1 MRKDYEII
9 LNLIPENSKVLD
21 IGCSDGEL
29 ITYLE
34 NKGISAQGVELSQ
47 EKVIKCLEKGLDV
60 IHGDIILIVEDFPFN
75 QFDYCLLTQTIQ
87 AVQEPDQLLNTL
99 KKVSK
104 NIIVSFNNSARL
116 SKISNFLLTGSFDS
130 LLKKANSDHWYN
142 TDYIHPCSIKDFKK
156 LAKDLDLKIISGLI
170 RFLKLSVIPSNFFLI
185 ISSYF
190 FDTDFPPNFSKE
202 YKNKHLLLVKKPL
215 FSTSISLIRVLETI
229 SLTTVSSFVNFLTKV
244 GIKFLFRVKRF
255 LLTSFSSRSQK

>member
-1 MRKDYEII
+1 MYGQRGYVVKGQEHAKGSAKGDLKEFFHIGNPAI
-9 LNLIPENSKVLD
+9 LNPKNIWPIEVDNFEEIGTNAFLTLKNIGLTLLKAIAIYLHLEEDYFTSKVKGGESIMRSIHYYPLTAED
-21 IGCSDGEL
+21 IEDG
-29 ITYLE
+29 
-34 NKGISAQGVELSQ
+34 AFRAAA
-47 EKVIKCLEKGLDV
+47 
-60 IHGDIILIVEDFPFN
+60 HGDINLIVEDFPFN

-156 LAKDLDLKIISGLI
+156 LATDLDLKIIST
-170 RFLKLSVIPSNFFLI
+170 FDVLSQKKFENGKIPSNLFC
-185 ISSYF
+185 
-190 FDTDFPPNFSKE
+190 KE
-202 YKNKHLLLVKKPL
+202 VL
-215 FSTSISLIRVLETI
+215 FHITNE
-229 SLTTVSSFVNFLTKV
+229 
-244 GIKFLFRVKRF
+244 
-255 LLTSFSSRSQK
+255 Q

>member
-34 NKGISAQGVELSQ
+34 NKGISAQGVELNQ

-60 IHGDIILIVEDFPFN
+60 IHGDINLIVEDFPFN

-99 KKVSK
+99 T
-104 NIIVSFNNSARL
+104 
-116 SKISNFLLTGSFDS
+116 NFLLTGSFDS

-156 LAKDLDLKIISGLI
+156 LATDLDLKIIST
-170 RFLKLSVIPSNFFLI
+170 FDVLSQKKFENGKIPSNLFC
-185 ISSYF
+185 
-190 FDTDFPPNFSKE
+190 KE
-202 YKNKHLLLVKKPL
+202 VL
-215 FSTSISLIRVLETI
+215 FHITNE
-229 SLTTVSSFVNFLTKV
+229 
-244 GIKFLFRVKRF
+244 
-255 LLTSFSSRSQK
+255 Q

>member
-60 IHGDIILIVEDFPFN
+60 IHGDINLIVEDFPFN

-142 TDYIHPCSIKDFKK
+142 TCLLYTSPSPRD
-156 LAKDLDLKIISGLI
+156 AT
-170 RFLKLSVIPSNFFLI
+170 LSRMPS
-185 ISSYF
+185 SA
-190 FDTDFPPNFSKE
+190 
-202 YKNKHLLLVKKPL
+202 
-215 FSTSISLIRVLETI
+215 
-229 SLTTVSSFVNFLTKV
+229 
-244 GIKFLFRVKRF
+244 
-255 LLTSFSSRSQK
+255 

>member
-60 IHGDIILIVEDFPFN
+60 IHGDINLIVEDFPFN

-87 AVQEPDQLLNTL
+87 AVQEPDKLLNTL

-142 TDYIHPCSIKDFKK
+142 TCLLYTSPSPRD
-156 LAKDLDLKIISGLI
+156 
-170 RFLKLSVIPSNFFLI
+170 RFLSRMPS
-185 ISSYF
+185 SA
-190 FDTDFPPNFSKE
+190 
-202 YKNKHLLLVKKPL
+202 
-215 FSTSISLIRVLETI
+215 
-229 SLTTVSSFVNFLTKV
+229 
-244 GIKFLFRVKRF
+244 
-255 LLTSFSSRSQK
+255 

>member
-34 NKGISAQGVELSQ
+34 NKGISAQGVELNQ

-60 IHGDIILIVEDFPFN
+60 IHGDINLIVEDFPFN

-130 LLKKANSDHWYN
+130 LLK
-142 TDYIHPCSIKDFKK
+142 
-156 LAKDLDLKIISGLI
+156 L
-170 RFLKLSVIPSNFFLI
+170 
-185 ISSYF
+185 
-190 FDTDFPPNFSKE
+190 
-202 YKNKHLLLVKKPL
+202 
-215 FSTSISLIRVLETI
+215 SLIHI
-229 SLTTVSSFVNFLTKV
+229 SEPTRL
-244 GIKFLFRVKRF
+244 
-255 LLTSFSSRSQK
+255 

>member
-60 IHGDIILIVEDFPFN
+60 IHGDINLIVEDFPFN

-142 TDYIHPCSIKDFKK
+142 TC
-156 LAKDLDLKIISGLI
+156 
-170 RFLKLSVIPSNFFLI
+170 
-185 ISSYF
+185 
-190 FDTDFPPNFSKE
+190 
-202 YKNKHLLLVKKPL
+202 LLY
-215 FSTSISLIRVLETI
+215 TSDAADE
-229 SLTTVSSFVNFLTKV
+229 
-244 GIKFLFRVKRF
+244 
-255 LLTSFSSRSQK
+255 

>member
-34 NKGISAQGVELSQ
+34 NKGISAQGVELNQ

-60 IHGDIILIVEDFPFN
+60 IHGDINLIVEDFPFN

-142 TDYIHPCSIKDFKK
+142 TDYIHPFSIKDFKK
-156 LAKDLDLKIISGLI
+156 LARDLDLKIIST
-170 RFLKLSVIPSNFFLI
+170 FV
-185 ISSYF
+185 
-190 FDTDFPPNFSKE
+190 
-202 YKNKHLLLVKKPL
+202 
-215 FSTSISLIRVLETI
+215 VL
-229 SLTTVSSFVNFLTKV
+229 
-244 GIKFLFRVKRF
+244 
-255 LLTSFSSRSQK
+255 SQK